1 LRVSLRASSWIN
13 LKISFIGNN
22 KCVLKV
28 WDLDGM
34 SSSMFS
40 VLYLSFVADMLL
52 FEVDYMIADTM
63 ERLKCRIM

>member
-1 LRVSLRASSWIN
+1 M
-13 LKISFIGNN
+13 
-22 KCVLKV
+22 
-28 WDLDGM
+28 DLDGM